1 MHAQDHVVDACR
13 AAQEMVQSQS
23 LAVGKQHRMFQDH
36 ACALQLSWG
45 PDPLWGPAQLPPPA
59 SAPLP

>member
-1 MHAQDHVVDACR
+1 MYAQDLVVDVCR
-13 AAQEMVQSQS
+13 AAQKVVQSQG

-45 PDPLWGPAQLPPPA
+45 PDPLRGPAQLPSPA